1 MTMSTDEKLTETLER
16 LAARATTPTDGLS
29 RVERRLRTRRNRRRT
44 TLGVAAAVSALG
56 VSVAFL
62 NIGEQS
68 DSRNATVA
76 STGEDSPAAPATDAP
91 APPDD
96 EKAGLPRLSLSVP
109 GLSLTRAEISRTEFT
124 AAQMVTPRGFTHFQS
139 FRPAPNDWSS
149 PSVYVYT
156 VPAGASFGIG
166 EESPEDVTT
175 IVAING
181 NTGYLVVDGAHR
193 SLGWR
198 LPDGTAAYVFA
209 PDLAGE
215 ELLAIGRS
223 MALRPGERGWEV
235 GDLPDGLIPVLD
247 EENTR
252 RSSIENHSLT
262 FEGDAGVVELH
273 SYTASQ
279 IDMEHRIADYSV
291 DADVT
296 ATTVN
301 GHPAAVARGPHDVRV
316 LWYDPDNQVANYMIV
331 SGAIADDIEL
341 LVSNITV
348 LSENE
353 WNDLLATADTTYWTG
368 DESSPTSNP

>member
-29 RVERRLRTRRNRRRT
+29 RVERRLRTRRNRRRA
-44 TLGVAAAVSALG
+44 TLGAAAAVSVLG
-56 VSVAFL
+56 LTAAFVNL
-62 NIGEQS
+62 AEDADTG
-68 DSRNATVA
+68 NATVA
-76 STGEDSPAAPATDAP
+76 SNGEHSTAAPCSDTP
-91 APPDD
+91 TPPTA
-96 EKAGLPRLSLSVP
+96 EKAGVPRLSLSVP
-109 GLSLTRAEISRTEFT
+109 GLSLTSADIGRTEFT
-124 AAQMVTPRGFTHFQS
+124 DVQMAEPLGYTHFQA
-139 FRPAPNDWSS
+139 FRSAVNEWSS